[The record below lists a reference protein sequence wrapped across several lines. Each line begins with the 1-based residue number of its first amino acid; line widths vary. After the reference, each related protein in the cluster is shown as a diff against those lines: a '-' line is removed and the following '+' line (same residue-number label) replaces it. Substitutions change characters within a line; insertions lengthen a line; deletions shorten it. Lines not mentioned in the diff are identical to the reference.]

1 MDFNA
6 MFNQM
11 NGQAPQQD
19 NSWTYIR
26 DVPIPESDVSEG
38 YTRGRHFEMGYEAQ
52 SLPCPYMNKLIQ
64 EFVNAL
70 HERCKR
76 EGLFVQVRRE
86 RDGILCVIEREHYK
100 ITSTG
105 YSCSWQYLGK
115 EN

>member
-1 MDFNA
+1 MDFQA

-11 NGQAPQQD
+11 NQQPTQ
-19 NSWTYIR
+19 NNTWTYIR
-26 DVPIPESDVSEG
+26 DVSIPQEEG

-52 SLPCPYMNKLIQ
+52 SLPCPHMKKLVGD
-64 EFVNAL
+64 FVNAL

-86 RDGILCVIEREHYK
+86 QDGILCVIEREEYK
-100 ITSTG
+100 VITTG

-115 EN
+115 AG